1 MPNEEKDPA
10 ESESTETE
18 ETEESESEEKE
29 PTIKELMAEIADL
42 KKQLTPSKEE
52 PEESE
57 SEEKDGKE
65 KPKVDPLH
73 IDYAEYL
80 KSQMGKSYPK
90 EFDKLPL
97 EVRIPAM
104 KATLGATKQPA
115 KPVKEGTVG
124 KGTPINTF
132 TPPGTNY
139 KDIAKKIRSGQ

>member
-1 MPNEEKDPA
+1 MSIEEKDPA
-10 ESESTETE
+10 ESESEAE

-52 PEESE
+52 SEESE
-57 SEEKDGKE
+57 SEDKGKE

-73 IDYAEYL
+73 VDYAEYL
-80 KSQMGKSYPK
+80 KAQMGKSYPK

-97 EVRIPAM
+97 DVRIPAM
-104 KATLGATKQPA
+104 KATLSAVVK
-115 KPVKEGTVG
+115 KPNVKEGTVA
-124 KGTPINTF
+124 KGTPIDSF